1 MGALLTLFI
10 SSLIGTVLVI
20 IVGYPIS
27 LMSGGTKDLDP
38 KLLSPL
44 FRRFYNLNL
53 EKSHTE
59 MTFIGTPEESEK
71 LKDKNHA

>member
-1 MGALLTLFI
+1 MTETFVI
-10 SSLIGTVLVI
+10 NFSLIGALIVS

-27 LMSGGTKDLDP
+27 LLTGGNKDLDP

-44 FRRFYNLNL
+44 FRRFYKTNI

-59 MTFIGTPEESEK
+59 MTFIGTSDEIEK
-71 LKDKNHA
+71 LKDKNHE